1 MANLPTAQNFQ
12 ETDVEIGESR
22 LSKTVFYLVLILFA
36 LFFLLPL
43 LWMVVTA
50 FKPFEEWLNPNW
62 IPVNP
67 TLENFLSIFN
77 DKSLPVVNWFLNSL
91 LIASLFTA
99 AILIIDSLAGY
110 AYARLEFPGKN
121 LLFGLMLATL
131 VMPGIM
137 FLIPNY
143 LTVSRLQWIGTI
155 QGVIAPGLSGVFG
168 VFFMR
173 QFFQGLPRELEEA
186 AYIDGAG
193 VFRTFWSVVLPMA
206 KPALITLT
214 ILSFQ
219 GSWNEFPHTLVAVQN
234 PELFTLPRGLADLVS
249 GSLGA
254 GTQYPLKLGAAL
266 LATLPVAVIFLIFQ
280 RYFVRGATEGGVK
293 GGRADVD
300 RRGRRS
306 SIGRDPTDDPPGA
319 PRAEES

>member
-1 MANLPTAQNFQ
+1 MTALQTTRDVQ
-12 ETDVEIGESR
+12 ETDVEIGEST
-22 LSKTVFYLVLILFA
+22 LSKASFYIVLILFA

-67 TLENFLSIFN
+67 TLENFASIFN
-77 DKSLPVVNWFLNSL
+77 DRTLPVVKWFFNSF

-143 LTVSRLQWIGTI
+143 LTVSRLDWIGTI

-193 VFRTFWSVVLPMA
+193 VWRTFVSVILPLS
-206 KPALITLT
+206 KGPLVTLGIITFLT
-214 ILSFQ
+214 
-219 GSWNEFPHTLVAVQN
+219 SWNDFLWPLLILGGDRQD
-234 PELFTLPRGLADLVS
+234 LTLPVG
-249 GSLGA
+249 
-254 GTQYPLKLGAAL
+254 
-266 LATLPVAVIFLIFQ
+266 LATLQGQYNFDYGKLMAGALILTVPVLILYAIFQ
-280 RYFVRGATEGGVK
+280 RYIIRSISMTGIK
-293 GGRADVD
+293 G
-300 RRGRRS
+300 
-306 SIGRDPTDDPPGA
+306 
-319 PRAEES
+319 

>member
-1 MANLPTAQNFQ
+1 MTTLQKVQNVQ

-22 LSKTVFYLVLILFA
+22 LNKTLFYLVLILFA

-50 FKPFEEWLNPNW
+50 FKPFEEWLTPNW

-67 TLENFLSIFN
+67 TLENFTSIFN

-91 LIASLFTA
+91 LIASLFTLV
-99 AILIIDSLAGY
+99 ILIIDSLAGY

-143 LTVSRLQWIGTI
+143 LTVARLGWIGSI
-155 QGVIAPGLSGVFG
+155 QGVIVPGFAGVFG

-173 QFFQGLPRELEEA
+173 QFFQSLPKELEEA
-186 AYIDGAG
+186 AYIDGAS
-193 VFRTFWSVVLPMA
+193 VWRTFFSVILPLS
-206 KPALITLT
+206 KGPLITLGIIT
-214 ILSFQ
+214 FLT
-219 GSWNEFPHTLVAVQN
+219 SWNDFLWPLLILGGDRQA
-234 PELFTLPRGLADLVS
+234 LTLPVG
-249 GSLGA
+249 
-254 GTQYPLKLGAAL
+254 
-266 LATLPVAVIFLIFQ
+266 LATLQGQYTFDYGKLMAGALVLTIPVLILYAVFQ
-280 RYFVRGATEGGVK
+280 RYIIRSISMTGIK
-293 GGRADVD
+293 G
-300 RRGRRS
+300 
-306 SIGRDPTDDPPGA
+306 
-319 PRAEES
+319 

>member
-1 MANLPTAQNFQ
+1 MTTLPATSDIQ

-22 LSKTVFYLVLILFA
+22 LSKIAFYLVLILFA

-67 TLENFLSIFN
+67 TLENFKSIFN
-77 DKSLPVVNWFLNSL
+77 DKSLPVVNWFFNSF

-110 AYARLEFPGKN
+110 AYARLDFPGKN

-143 LTVSRLQWIGTI
+143 LTVSKLGWIGKI

-186 AYIDGAG
+186 AYIDGAS
-193 VFRTFWSVVLPMA
+193 VWRTFVSVILPLS
-206 KPALITLT
+206 KGPIITLGIIT
-214 ILSFQ
+214 FLT
-219 GSWNEFPHTLVAVQN
+219 SWNDFLWPLLILGGNRKA
-234 PELFTLPRGLADLVS
+234 LTLPVG
-249 GSLGA
+249 
-254 GTQYPLKLGAAL
+254 
-266 LATLPVAVIFLIFQ
+266 LATLQGQYTFDYGKLMAGAVVLTVPVLILYAVFQ
-280 RYFVRGATEGGVK
+280 RYIIRSISMTGIK
-293 GGRADVD
+293 G
-300 RRGRRS
+300 
-306 SIGRDPTDDPPGA
+306 
-319 PRAEES
+319 

>member
-1 MANLPTAQNFQ
+1 MTTLQKAQNIQ
-12 ETDVEIGESR
+12 ETDVEIGESKVSR
-22 LSKTVFYLVLILFA
+22 IGFYLTLTLFA

-43 LWMVVTA
+43 LWMVATA

-67 TLENFLSIFN
+67 TLENFTSIFN
-77 DKSLPVVNWFLNSL
+77 DKSLPVVNWFFNSL

-99 AILIIDSLAGY
+99 AILILDSLAGY
-110 AYARLEFPGKN
+110 AYARLDFPGKN
-121 LLFGLMLATL
+121 FLFGLMLATL

-143 LTVSRLQWIGTI
+143 LTVARLGWIGSI

-193 VFRTFWSVVLPMA
+193 IFRTFWSVVLPLS
-206 KPALITLT
+206 KGPIITLGIIT
-214 ILSFQ
+214 FLT
-219 GSWNEFPHTLVAVQN
+219 SWNDFLWPLLILGGDRQ
-234 PELFTLPRGLADLVS
+234 ELTLPVG
-249 GSLGA
+249 
-254 GTQYPLKLGAAL
+254 
-266 LATLPVAVIFLIFQ
+266 LATLQGQYTFDYGKLMAGALVLTIPVLILYGFFQ
-280 RYFVRGATEGGVK
+280 RYIIRSISMTGIK
-293 GGRADVD
+293 G
-300 RRGRRS
+300 
-306 SIGRDPTDDPPGA
+306 
-319 PRAEES
+319 

>member
-1 MANLPTAQNFQ
+1 MTTLQTAKNMQ
-12 ETDVEIGESR
+12 ETDVEIGESK
-22 LSKTVFYLVLILFA
+22 LSKIGFYLVLTLFA
-36 LFFLLPL
+36 LFFILPL

-67 TLENFLSIFN
+67 TLENFTSIFN
-77 DKSLPVVNWFLNSL
+77 DKSLPVVNWFFNSL

-131 VMPGIM
+131 VLPGIM

-143 LTVSRLQWIGTI
+143 LTVARINWIGTI

-186 AYIDGAG
+186 AYIDGASI
-193 VFRTFWSVVLPMA
+193 FRTFWSVVLPLSRG
-206 KPALITLT
+206 PIITLGIIT
-214 ILSFQ
+214 FLT
-219 GSWNEFPHTLVAVQN
+219 SWNDFLWPLLILGGDRQD
-234 PELFTLPRGLADLVS
+234 LTLPVG
-249 GSLGA
+249 
-254 GTQYPLKLGAAL
+254 
-266 LATLPVAVIFLIFQ
+266 LATLQGQYTFDYGKLMAGALVLTIPVLILYGFFQ
-280 RYFVRGATEGGVK
+280 RYIIRSISMTGIK
-293 GGRADVD
+293 G
-300 RRGRRS
+300 
-306 SIGRDPTDDPPGA
+306 
-319 PRAEES
+319 

>member
-1 MANLPTAQNFQ
+1 MTTLQTTNNNLQ

-22 LSKTVFYLVLILFA
+22 LSKIGFYLLLSLFA

-67 TLENFLSIFN
+67 TLENFTSIFN
-77 DKSLPVVNWFLNSL
+77 DKSLPVLNWFFNSF

-143 LTVSRLQWIGTI
+143 ITVSRLDWIGTI

-173 QFFQGLPRELEEA
+173 QFFQSLPKELEEA

-193 VFRTFWSVVLPMA
+193 VWRTFISVILPLS
-206 KPALITLT
+206 KGPIITLGIIT
-214 ILSFQ
+214 FLT
-219 GSWNEFPHTLVAVQN
+219 SWNDFLWPLLILGGERKAL
-234 PELFTLPRGLADLVS
+234 TLPVG
-249 GSLGA
+249 
-254 GTQYPLKLGAAL
+254 
-266 LATLPVAVIFLIFQ
+266 LATLQGQYTFDYGKLMAGALVLTIPVLILYAIFQ
-280 RYFVRGATEGGVK
+280 RYIIRSISMTGIK
-293 GGRADVD
+293 G
-300 RRGRRS
+300 
-306 SIGRDPTDDPPGA
+306 
-319 PRAEES
+319 

>member
-1 MANLPTAQNFQ
+1 MTTLQKAQDIQ
-12 ETDVEIGESR
+12 ETDVEIGES
-22 LSKTVFYLVLILFA
+22 KPNKIIFYLVLILFA

-50 FKPFEEWLNPNW
+50 FKPSEEWLNPNW

-67 TLENFLSIFN
+67 TLENFTSIFN
-77 DKSLPVVNWFLNSL
+77 DRSLPVVNWFFNSL

-99 AILIIDSLAGY
+99 AILILDSLAGY

-121 LLFGLMLATL
+121 FLFGLMLATL

-143 LTVSRLQWIGTI
+143 LTVANLKWIGTI
-155 QGVIAPGLSGVFG
+155 QGVIAPGFAGVFG

-193 VFRTFWSVVLPMA
+193 IFRTFWSVVLPLS
-206 KPALITLT
+206 KGPIVTLGIITFLT
-214 ILSFQ
+214 
-219 GSWNEFPHTLVAVQN
+219 SWNDFLWPLLILGGDRAD
-234 PELFTLPRGLADLVS
+234 LTLPVG
-249 GSLGA
+249 
-254 GTQYPLKLGAAL
+254 
-266 LATLPVAVIFLIFQ
+266 LATLQGQYTFDYGKLMAGALVLTVPVLILYAFFQ
-280 RYFVRGATEGGVK
+280 RYIIRSISMTGIK
-293 GGRADVD
+293 G
-300 RRGRRS
+300 
-306 SIGRDPTDDPPGA
+306 
-319 PRAEES
+319 

>member
-1 MANLPTAQNFQ
+1 MTTMQSTKIQ

-22 LSKTVFYLVLILFA
+22 LSRTGFYLLLILFA
-36 LFFLLPL
+36 LFFLLPI
-43 LWMVVTA
+43 LWMLVTA

-67 TLENFLSIFN
+67 TLENFRSIFT
-77 DKSLPVVNWFLNSL
+77 DKSLPIENWFLNSL
-91 LIASLFTA
+91 IIAALFTTF
-99 AILIIDSLAGY
+99 ILLIDSLAGY

-143 LTVSRLQWIGTI
+143 LTVAKLKWIGDI

-173 QFFQGLPRELEEA
+173 QFFQSLPKELEEA

-193 VFRTFWSVVLPMA
+193 IFRTFWSVVLPLS
-206 KPALITLT
+206 KGPIITLGIIT
-214 ILSFQ
+214 FLN
-219 GSWNEFPHTLVAVQN
+219 SWNDFLWPLLILGGDRKA
-234 PELFTLPRGLADLVS
+234 LTLPVG
-249 GSLGA
+249 
-254 GTQYPLKLGAAL
+254 
-266 LATLPVAVIFLIFQ
+266 LATLQGQYTFDYGKLMAGALVLTIPVLILYAFFQ
-280 RYFVRGATEGGVK
+280 RYIIRSISMTGIK
-293 GGRADVD
+293 G
-300 RRGRRS
+300 
-306 SIGRDPTDDPPGA
+306 
-319 PRAEES
+319 

>member
-1 MANLPTAQNFQ
+1 MTTVPTTHDTK

-22 LSKTVFYLVLILFA
+22 LSKVGFYALLILFA

-43 LWMVVTA
+43 LWMVSTA

-67 TLENFLSIFN
+67 TLENFTSIFN
-77 DKSLPVVNWFLNSL
+77 DKSLPILNWFFNSF
-91 LIASLFTA
+91 LIAALFTA
-99 AILIIDSLAGY
+99 GILFLDSLAGY

-143 LTVSRLQWIGTI
+143 LTVSRLGWIGTI
-155 QGVIAPGLSGVFG
+155 QGVIAPGFAGVFG

-186 AYIDGAG
+186 AYIDGAS
-193 VFRTFWSVVLPMA
+193 VWRTFVSVILPLS
-206 KPALITLT
+206 KGPIITLGIIT
-214 ILSFQ
+214 FLT
-219 GSWNEFPHTLVAVQN
+219 SWNDFLWPLLILGGDRKA
-234 PELFTLPRGLADLVS
+234 LTLPVG
-249 GSLGA
+249 
-254 GTQYPLKLGAAL
+254 
-266 LATLPVAVIFLIFQ
+266 LATLQGQYTFDYGKLMAGALILTVPVLILYAVFQ
-280 RYFVRGATEGGVK
+280 RYIIRSISMTGIK
-293 GGRADVD
+293 G
-300 RRGRRS
+300 
-306 SIGRDPTDDPPGA
+306 
-319 PRAEES
+319 

>member
-1 MANLPTAQNFQ
+1 MATMEPTRNDLQ
-12 ETDVEIGESR
+12 ETEVEIGESP
-22 LSKTVFYLVLILFA
+22 LSKLGFYLVLILFA

-43 LWMVVTA
+43 FWMVVTA

-67 TLENFLSIFN
+67 TVDNFTSIFN
-77 DKSLPVVNWFLNSL
+77 DKSLPVLNWFFNSF

-99 AILIIDSLAGY
+99 FILIIDSLAGY
-110 AYARLEFPGKN
+110 AYARLDFPGKN

-143 LTVSRLQWIGTI
+143 LTIANLKWIGKI

-173 QFFQGLPRELEEA
+173 QFFQALPKELEEA

-193 VFRTFWSVVLPMA
+193 IFRTFFSVVLPLS
-206 KPALITLT
+206 KGPIITLGIIT
-214 ILSFQ
+214 FLT
-219 GSWNEFPHTLVAVQN
+219 SWNDYLWPLLILGGDRKA
-234 PELFTLPRGLADLVS
+234 LTLPVG
-249 GSLGA
+249 
-254 GTQYPLKLGAAL
+254 
-266 LATLPVAVIFLIFQ
+266 LATLQGQYTFDYGKLMAGALVLTVPVLILYAVFQ
-280 RYFVRGATEGGVK
+280 RYII
-293 GGRADVD
+293 
-300 RRGRRS
+300 RS
-306 SIGRDPTDDPPGA
+306 ISMTGIKA
-319 PRAEES
+319 

>member
-1 MANLPTAQNFQ
+1 MTTLQTTHKNLQ
-12 ETDVEIGESR
+12 ETDVEIGESKV
-22 LSKTVFYLVLILFA
+22 SKLGFYLTLILFA

-67 TLENFLSIFN
+67 TLENFQSIFN
-77 DKSLPVVNWFLNSL
+77 DKTLPIAKWFFNSMI
-91 LIASLFTA
+91 IASLFTA

-143 LTVSRLQWIGTI
+143 ITVSRLDWIGTI

-173 QFFQGLPRELEEA
+173 QFFQSLPKELEEA

-193 VFRTFWSVVLPMA
+193 IWRTFVSVILPLS
-206 KPALITLT
+206 KGPIITLGIIT
-214 ILSFQ
+214 FLT
-219 GSWNEFPHTLVAVQN
+219 SWNDFLWPLLILGGKRTAL
-234 PELFTLPRGLADLVS
+234 TLPVG
-249 GSLGA
+249 
-254 GTQYPLKLGAAL
+254 
-266 LATLPVAVIFLIFQ
+266 LATLQGQYTFDYGKLMAGALVLTVPVLILYAIFQ
-280 RYFVRGATEGGVK
+280 RYIIRSISMTGIK
-293 GGRADVD
+293 G
-300 RRGRRS
+300 
-306 SIGRDPTDDPPGA
+306 
-319 PRAEES
+319 

>member
-1 MANLPTAQNFQ
+1 MTTLQKAQNIQ
-12 ETDVEIGESR
+12 ETDVEIGESK
-22 LSKTVFYLVLILFA
+22 LSKIGFYLVLTLFA
-36 LFFLLPL
+36 LFFILPL

-67 TLENFLSIFN
+67 TLENFTSIFN
-77 DKSLPVVNWFLNSL
+77 DKSLPVVNWFFNSF

-143 LTVSRLQWIGTI
+143 LTVARLNWIGSI

-193 VFRTFWSVVLPMA
+193 IFRTFWSVVLPLS
-206 KPALITLT
+206 KGPIITLGIIT
-214 ILSFQ
+214 FLT
-219 GSWNEFPHTLVAVQN
+219 SWNDFLWPLLILGGDRQA
-234 PELFTLPRGLADLVS
+234 LTLPVG
-249 GSLGA
+249 
-254 GTQYPLKLGAAL
+254 
-266 LATLPVAVIFLIFQ
+266 LATLQGQYTFDYGKLMAGALVLTIPVLILYGFFQ
-280 RYFVRGATEGGVK
+280 RYIIRSISMTGIK
-293 GGRADVD
+293 G
-300 RRGRRS
+300 
-306 SIGRDPTDDPPGA
+306 
-319 PRAEES
+319 

>member
-1 MANLPTAQNFQ
+1 
-12 ETDVEIGESR
+12 
-22 LSKTVFYLVLILFA
+22 VLILFA

-43 LWMVVTA
+43 VWMVVTSL
-50 FKPFEEWLNPNW
+50 KPSLEWLSPNW

-67 TLENFLSIFN
+67 TLENFNSIFK
-77 DKSLPVVNWFLNSL
+77 DKTLPVANWFFNSL

-99 AILIIDSLAGY
+99 FILIIDSLAGY

-143 LTVSRLQWIGTI
+143 LTISRLDWIGTI

-186 AYIDGAG
+186 AYIDGAS
-193 VFRTFWSVVLPMA
+193 VWRTFVSVILPLS
-206 KPALITLT
+206 KGPIITLGIIT
-214 ILSFQ
+214 FLT
-219 GSWNEFPHTLVAVQN
+219 SWNDFLWPLLILGGKRTSL
-234 PELFTLPRGLADLVS
+234 TLPVG
-249 GSLGA
+249 
-254 GTQYPLKLGAAL
+254 
-266 LATLPVAVIFLIFQ
+266 LATLQGQYNFDYGKLMAGALILTIPVLILYAIFQ
-280 RYFVRGATEGGVK
+280 RYIIRSISMTGIK
-293 GGRADVD
+293 G
-300 RRGRRS
+300 
-306 SIGRDPTDDPPGA
+306 
-319 PRAEES
+319 

>member
-1 MANLPTAQNFQ
+1 MTTLQHTQNLQD
-12 ETDVEIGESR
+12 TDVEIGESK
-22 LSKTVFYLVLILFA
+22 LSKIGFYLVLILFS
-36 LFFLLPL
+36 LFFILPL

-67 TLENFLSIFN
+67 TLENFTSIFN
-77 DKSLPVVNWFLNSL
+77 DKSLPVVNWFFNSL
-91 LIASLFTA
+91 LIAFLFTA

-121 LLFGLMLATL
+121 LLFGLLLATL

-143 LTVSRLQWIGTI
+143 LTVARLNWIGSI

-173 QFFQGLPRELEEA
+173 QFFQALPKELEEA

-193 VFRTFWSVVLPMA
+193 IFRTFWSVVLPLS
-206 KPALITLT
+206 KGPIITLGIIT
-214 ILSFQ
+214 FLT
-219 GSWNEFPHTLVAVQN
+219 SWNDFLWPLLILGGDRQA
-234 PELFTLPRGLADLVS
+234 LTLPVG
-249 GSLGA
+249 
-254 GTQYPLKLGAAL
+254 
-266 LATLPVAVIFLIFQ
+266 LATLQGQYTFDYGKLMAGALVLTVPVLILYSIFQ
-280 RYFVRGATEGGVK
+280 RYIIRSISMTGIK
-293 GGRADVD
+293 G
-300 RRGRRS
+300 
-306 SIGRDPTDDPPGA
+306 
-319 PRAEES
+319 

>member
-1 MANLPTAQNFQ
+1 MTSLQSAPSIQ

-22 LSKTVFYLVLILFA
+22 LSKVIFYIVLILFA

-43 LWMVVTA
+43 LWMLVTA
-50 FKPFEEWLNPNW
+50 FKPFDEWLNPNW

-67 TLENFLSIFN
+67 TLDNFTSIFN
-77 DKSLPVVNWFLNSL
+77 DRTLPVVNWFFNSF

-143 LTVSRLQWIGTI
+143 LTVARLDWIGKI

-186 AYIDGAG
+186 AYIDGAS
-193 VFRTFWSVVLPMA
+193 VWRTFISVILPLS
-206 KPALITLT
+206 KGPLITLGIIT
-214 ILSFQ
+214 FLT
-219 GSWNEFPHTLVAVQN
+219 SWNDFLWPLLILGGNRQA
-234 PELFTLPRGLADLVS
+234 LTLPVG
-249 GSLGA
+249 
-254 GTQYPLKLGAAL
+254 
-266 LATLPVAVIFLIFQ
+266 LATLQGQYNFDYGKLMAGALILTVPVLILYAIFQ
-280 RYFVRGATEGGVK
+280 RYIIRSISMTGIK
-293 GGRADVD
+293 G
-300 RRGRRS
+300 
-306 SIGRDPTDDPPGA
+306 
-319 PRAEES
+319 

>member
-1 MANLPTAQNFQ
+1 MTTLQPTRNDIQ
-12 ETDVEIGESR
+12 ETEVEIGESR
-22 LSKTVFYLVLILFA
+22 LSKIGFYLLMTLFA

-43 LWMVVTA
+43 LWMVATA
-50 FKPFEEWLNPNW
+50 FKPFEEWLSPNW

-67 TLENFLSIFN
+67 TLENFTSIFN
-77 DKSLPVVNWFLNSL
+77 DKSLPVLNWFFNSL

-143 LTVSRLQWIGTI
+143 LTVARLDWIGKI

-173 QFFQGLPRELEEA
+173 QFFQSLPKELEEA
-186 AYIDGAG
+186 AYIDGAS
-193 VFRTFWSVVLPMA
+193 VWHTFVSVILPLS
-206 KPALITLT
+206 KGPIITLGIIT
-214 ILSFQ
+214 FLT
-219 GSWNEFPHTLVAVQN
+219 SWNEFLWSLLILGGKRTAL
-234 PELFTLPRGLADLVS
+234 TLPVG
-249 GSLGA
+249 
-254 GTQYPLKLGAAL
+254 
-266 LATLPVAVIFLIFQ
+266 LATLQGQYTFDYGKLMAGALVLTIPVLIIYAFFQ
-280 RYFVRGATEGGVK
+280 RYIIRSISMTGIK
-293 GGRADVD
+293 G
-300 RRGRRS
+300 
-306 SIGRDPTDDPPGA
+306 
-319 PRAEES
+319 

>member
-1 MANLPTAQNFQ
+1 MTTLQTTQDIQ
-12 ETDVEIGESR
+12 ETDVEIGESK
-22 LSKTVFYLVLILFA
+22 LSKVGFYVTLILFA

-67 TLENFLSIFN
+67 TLDNFTSIFN
-77 DKSLPVVNWFLNSL
+77 DKSLPVVNWFFNSL

-143 LTVSRLQWIGTI
+143 LTVARLNWIGTI

-173 QFFQGLPRELEEA
+173 QFFQSLPRELEEA

-193 VFRTFWSVVLPMA
+193 IFRTFWSVVLPLA
-206 KPALITLT
+206 RGPIITLGIIT
-214 ILSFQ
+214 FLT
-219 GSWNEFPHTLVAVQN
+219 SWNDFLWPLLILGGDRQD
-234 PELFTLPRGLADLVS
+234 LTLPVG
-249 GSLGA
+249 
-254 GTQYPLKLGAAL
+254 
-266 LATLPVAVIFLIFQ
+266 LATLQGQYTFDYGKLMAGALVLTVPVLILYGIFQ
-280 RYFVRGATEGGVK
+280 RYIIRSISMTGIK
-293 GGRADVD
+293 G
-300 RRGRRS
+300 
-306 SIGRDPTDDPPGA
+306 
-319 PRAEES
+319 